1 MRLQLPACSNKLLL
15 FCCSALITVQYYADG
30 SVAEM
35 VAALAEM
42 YYLKCKIIVGGRLQT
57 EQEAA
62 AAAAAAAASN
72 SNNSSSSSSGASC
85 GNASSSSSAVKPR
98 FITLADVLQDS
109 PLPASMQSMFLGLEV
124 SVTTV
129 S

>member
-1 MRLQLPACSNKLLL
+1 
-15 FCCSALITVQYYADG
+15 VQYYADG

-35 VAALAEM
+35 AAALAEM

-62 AAAAAAAASN
+62 AAAAASN
-72 SNNSSSSSSGASC
+72 SNNSSSSD
-85 GNASSSSSAVKPR
+85 SSSATAAAAKPR

-124 SVTTV
+124 SVSTISYHVT
-129 S
+129 